1 MHIKEYFDDSTTKL
15 SFEIFPPNER
25 MTLKS
30 VMAAASRMVG
40 YEPDFM
46 SVTFKADGSGGD
58 QTVDI
63 AKAVSDIMGVP
74 SIAHLTCSGIPK
86 AELDDRLKELQEAN
100 IHNLLVLGG
109 DSKREL
115 GEDAYL
121 PYAKDM
127 VRYFKE
133 RGDFTIGCACFPEG
147 NNPALSMEEEIDYL
161 KAKVDAGADFLTTQM
176 FFDNDVFYRFLD
188 AVRAKGIDVP
198 VLAGIMPITAAGQ
211 IRRIADL
218 SGAKLPRTL
227 TDMVARFGDNKV
239 AMFDAGLTFAEHQMA
254 DLAAGG
260 IDGVHVYTMNKPPIA
275 ERIVNDIGSLFR

>member
-1 MHIKEYFDDSTTKL
+1 MHIKNYFEDSTTKL
-15 SFEIFPPNER
+15 SFEIFPPNEQ

-46 SVTFKADGSGGD
+46 SVTFKADGRGGD
-58 QTVDI
+58 QTVEI

-86 AELDDRLKELQEAN
+86 AELEDRLKELREAN

-115 GEDAYL
+115 GEDAYF

-133 RGDFTIGCACFPEG
+133 RGNFTIGCACFPEG
-147 NNPALSMEEEIDYL
+147 NNPALTMEEEIDYL
-161 KAKVDAGADFLTTQM
+161 KEKVDAGADFLTTQM
-176 FFDNDVFYRFLD
+176 FFDNEVFYRFLD

-198 VLAGIMPITAAGQ
+198 VIAGIMPITASGQ

-227 TDMVARFGDNKV
+227 TDLVARFGDNKE
-239 AMFDAGLTFAEHQMA
+239 AMFDAGLTFAEHQMV
-254 DLAAGG
+254 DLAARG

>member
-46 SVTFKADGSGGD
+46 SVTFKDDGSGGD

-133 RGDFTIGCACFPEG
+133 RGNFTIVCACFPEG

-176 FFDNDVFYRFLD
+176 FFDNEVFYRFLD

-227 TDMVARFGDNKV
+227 TDMVPRFGDNKE

-254 DLAAGG
+254 DLAARG
-260 IDGVHVYTMNKPPIA
+260 IDGVHVYTMNKPAIA
-275 ERIVNDIGSLFR
+275 ERIVSDIGSLFR